1 MHLDH
6 DACYHA
12 VQSRDRRFDGWFF
25 VGVTSTGVYCRPIC
39 AVRTPQ
45 QKNCRFFATAAAAE
59 RAGFRPCLRCRPEL
73 APGHSLAEMS
83 SNLARA
89 AARMIDEG
97 FLQQDDRHDLTAL
110 AAAVGVTDRH
120 LRRIFRAEF
129 DVSPVDYAQ
138 TQRLLLA
145 KRLLT
150 DTAMPVGDI
159 AFAAGFGSVRRLN
172 SGFAEHYGFAPT
184 RLRARAAATP
194 RTDDGPTLTLGYRP
208 PFAWSALL
216 DFLRARAVDSVEVVD
231 AHSYARTITVD
242 YGGRQHTGWLH
253 ARDLPQ
259 RHAIALTLSASL
271 LHAMPP
277 VLARARRLFDLDCRP
292 DLVDAHLGT
301 LAASTPGLRVP
312 GAVDGFEIA
321 VRAIAGQVISLAQA
335 RRILARMTAAYG
347 TPLAQPHEGL
357 GLSMTF
363 PTAATVAAVEPQAL
377 CADTGLQAS
386 RAVAVV
392 ELARA
397 IDAGRLRLEPLV
409 PLAPTLAALQALPGV
424 GEWTAQYVAM
434 RALGWPNAFPLGD
447 YVLRKRLADAGGALP
462 TRRAMVE
469 RAEPWAPWRA
479 YAAMHLWH
487 RDEAL
492 SSAI

>member
-1 MHLDH
+1 MQLDH

-12 VQSRDRRFDGWFF
+12 VRSRDRRFDGWFF

-39 AVRTPQ
+39 AVRTPRQ
-45 QKNCRFFATAAAAE
+45 QNCRFFSTAASAE

-97 FLQQDDRHDLTAL
+97 FLQEHDLAEL
-110 AAAVGVTDRH
+110 ATAVGVTDRH

-129 DVSPVDYAQ
+129 DVSPVEYAQ

-145 KRLLT
+145 KHLLT
-150 DTAMPVGDI
+150 DTAMPVSDI

-184 RLRARAAATP
+184 RLRARSGGA
-194 RTDDGPTLTLGYRP
+194 RTGDGPTLMLGYRP
-208 PFAWSALL
+208 PFAWHALL
-216 DFLRARAVDSVEVVD
+216 DFLRARAVDGVEVVD
-231 AHSYARTITVD
+231 ADSYARTISVD
-242 YGGRQHTGWLH
+242 YAGARHTGWLH
-253 ARDLPQ
+253 ARNVPQ
-259 RHAIALTLSASL
+259 RHAVALTLSPSL

-292 DLVDAHLGT
+292 DLVDAHLGA
-301 LAASTPGLRVP
+301 LAADMPGLRVP

-321 VRAIAGQVISLAQA
+321 VRAIAGQVISLAHA
-335 RRILARMTAAYG
+335 RRILARLTAAFG
-347 TPLAQPHEGL
+347 TPVPQPRN

-363 PTAATVAAVEPQAL
+363 PSAATLAVVDPQML
-377 CADTGLQAS
+377 CAQSGLQAS
-386 RAVAVV
+386 RAVTVV
-392 ELARA
+392 ELARTL
-397 IDAGRLRLEPLV
+397 DGGNLRLEPLE
-409 PLAPTLAALQALPGV
+409 PIAPTLEALQALPGI

-434 RALGWPNAFPLGD
+434 RALAWPNAFPLGD
-447 YVLRKRLADAGGALP
+447 YVLRKRLAAGDGALP

-469 RAEPWAPWRA
+469 RAERWAPWRA

-487 RDEAL
+487 RDGPL
-492 SSAI
+492 SATVPC

>member
-6 DACYHA
+6 NACYHA

-25 VGVTSTGVYCRPIC
+25 VGVTSTGVYCRPVC
-39 AVRTPQ
+39 AVRTPLE
-45 QKNCRFFATAAAAE
+45 KNCSFFNTAAAAE

-83 SNLARA
+83 SSLARA

-97 FLQQDDRHDLTAL
+97 FLQEHDLAAL

-129 DVSPVDYAQ
+129 DVSPIEYAQ

-145 KRLLT
+145 KQLLT
-150 DTAMPVGDI
+150 DTAMPVGDV

-172 SGFAEHYGFAPT
+172 SGFTEHYGFAPT
-184 RLRARAAATP
+184 RLRSRTTAAHTE
-194 RTDDGPTLTLGYRP
+194 DGPTLMLGYRP
-208 PFAWSALL
+208 PFAWQALL
-216 DFLRARAVDSVEVVD
+216 AFLRARAVDGVEVVD
-231 AHSYARTITVD
+231 ADSYARTITVD
-242 YGGRQHTGWLH
+242 YGGARHIGWLH
-253 ARDLPQ
+253 ARDVPQ
-259 RHAIALTLSASL
+259 RHAVALALSPSL

-292 DLVDAHLGT
+292 DLVDGHLGT
-301 LAASTPGLRVP
+301 LAAETPGLRVP

-335 RRILARMTAAYG
+335 RRILGRMTAAYG
-347 TPLAQPHEGL
+347 VPLPQSRE
-357 GLSMTF
+357 GLSMAF
-363 PTAATVAAVEPQAL
+363 PSAAALARIDAQAL
-377 CADTGLQAS
+377 SAQSGLQVS
-386 RAVAVV
+386 RAAAVV

-397 IDAGRLRLEPLV
+397 IDGGSLRLEPLV

-447 YVLRKRLADAGGALP
+447 YVLRKRLANSDGTLP

-487 RDEAL
+487 REDAL
-492 SSAI
+492 TQPAPH

>member
-6 DACYHA
+6 NACYHA
-12 VQSRDRRFDGWFF
+12 VRSRDRRFDGWFF
-25 VGVTSTGVYCRPIC
+25 VGVTSTGVYCRPVC

-83 SNLARA
+83 SDLARA

-97 FLQQDDRHDLTAL
+97 FLQEHDLAAL

-129 DVSPVDYAQ
+129 DVSPIDYAQ

-150 DTAMPVGDI
+150 DTALPVGEV

-172 SGFAEHYGFAPT
+172 SGFTEQYGFAPT
-184 RLRARAAATP
+184 RLRARAAAA
-194 RTDDGPTLTLGYRP
+194 RSEDGPTLMLGYRP
-208 PFAWSALL
+208 PFAWHALL
-216 DFLRARAVDSVEVVD
+216 AFLGARAVEGVEQVD
-231 AHSYARTITVD
+231 ADSYARTITVD
-242 YGGRQHTGWLH
+242 YAGMRHTGWLH
-253 ARDLPQ
+253 ARNVPQ
-259 RHAIALTLSASL
+259 RHAVALTLSPSL
-271 LHAMPP
+271 LHAIPP
-277 VLARARRLFDLDCRP
+277 VLARVRRLFDLDCRP
-292 DLVDAHLGT
+292 DLVDGHLGA
-301 LAASTPGLRVP
+301 LAAGTPGLRVP

-321 VRAIAGQVISLAQA
+321 VRAIAGQVVSLAQA
-335 RRILARMTAAYG
+335 RRMLGRLTAAYG
-347 TPLAQPHEGL
+347 TPLAQPREGV
-357 GLSMTF
+357 STVF
-363 PTAATVAAVEPQAL
+363 PSAATLAQVAPQAL
-377 CADTGLQAS
+377 STQTGLQAS
-386 RAVAVV
+386 RAAAVV
-392 ELARA
+392 QLARA
-397 IDAGRLRLEPLV
+397 IDAGDLRLEPLV

-447 YVLRKRLADAGGALP
+447 YVLRKRLADAHGALP

-487 RDEAL
+487 REDTLAETAPG
-492 SSAI
+492 

>member
-6 DACYHA
+6 NACYHA

-25 VGVTSTGVYCRPIC
+25 VGVTSTGVYCRPVC

-45 QKNCRFFATAAAAE
+45 QKNCRFFATPAAAE

-97 FLQQDDRHDLTAL
+97 FLQEHDLAAL

-129 DVSPVDYAQ
+129 DVSPVEYAQ

-172 SGFAEHYGFAPT
+172 SGFTEHYGFAPT
-184 RLRARAAATP
+184 RLRARATHAGRP
-194 RTDDGPTLTLGYRP
+194 EDGPTLMLGYRP
-208 PFAWSALL
+208 PFAWHALL
-216 DFLRARAVDSVEVVD
+216 DFLRARAVDGVEVVD
-231 AHSYARTITVD
+231 ADSYARTITVD
-242 YGGRQHTGWLH
+242 YGGTQHTGWLH
-253 ARDLPQ
+253 ARNVPQ
-259 RHAIALTLSASL
+259 RHAVALTLSASL
-271 LHAMPP
+271 MQAMPP

-292 DLVDAHLGT
+292 DLVDAHLGA
-301 LAASTPGLRVP
+301 LAADTPGLRVP

-335 RRILARMTAAYG
+335 RRILARMTAVYG
-347 TPLAQPHEGL
+347 TPLAQPRDGL
-357 GLSMTF
+357 PMTF
-363 PTAATVAAVEPQAL
+363 PTAAAL
-377 CADTGLQAS
+377 AQVDPHTLSAQTGLQAS
-386 RAVAVV
+386 RAAAVV

-397 IDAGRLRLEPLV
+397 IHDGSLRLEPLV

-424 GEWTAQYVAM
+424 GEWTAQYIAM

-447 YVLRKRLADAGGALP
+447 YVLRKRLANGDGSLP

-487 RDEAL
+487 RDDVLAAATV
-492 SSAI
+492 SS

>member
-6 DACYHA
+6 NACYHA

-25 VGVTSTGVYCRPIC
+25 VGVTSTGVYCRPVC

-59 RAGFRPCLRCRPEL
+59 HAGFRPCLRCRPEL

-97 FLQQDDRHDLTAL
+97 FLQEHDLAAL
-110 AAAVGVTDRH
+110 ANAVGVTDRH

-129 DVSPVDYAQ
+129 DVSPIDYAQ

-172 SGFAEHYGFAPT
+172 SGFMEHYGFAPT
-184 RLRARAAATP
+184 RLRSRTTATHP
-194 RTDDGPTLTLGYRP
+194 EDGPTLMLGYRP
-208 PFAWSALL
+208 PFAWGALL
-216 DFLRARAVDSVEVVD
+216 EFLRARAIDGVEVVNND
-231 AHSYARTITVD
+231 SYARTIAVD
-242 YGGRQHTGWLH
+242 YAGARHTGSLH
-253 ARDLPQ
+253 ARNVPQ
-259 RHAIALTLSASL
+259 RHAVALTLSPSL

-277 VLARARRLFDLDCRP
+277 VLARVRRLFDLDCRP
-292 DLVDAHLGT
+292 DLVDAHLGA
-301 LAASTPGLRVP
+301 LAAETPGLRVP

-321 VRAIAGQVISLAQA
+321 VRAIAGQVISLVQA
-335 RRILARMTAAYG
+335 RHILARMVAAFG
-347 TPLAQPHEGL
+347 APLEQPSDRQS
-357 GLSMTF
+357 GLSVTF
-363 PTAATVAAVEPQAL
+363 PSAAALAAVDPQAL
-377 CADTGLQAS
+377 SAQTGLQAS
-386 RAVAVV
+386 RAAAVV

-397 IDAGRLRLEPLV
+397 IEGGNLRLEPLV

-447 YVLRKRLADAGGALP
+447 YVLRKRLANGDGALP

-487 RDEAL
+487 REDAL
-492 SSAI
+492 ADTVSS

>member
-6 DACYHA
+6 NACYHA

-25 VGVTSTGVYCRPIC
+25 VGVTSTGVYCRPVC

-97 FLQQDDRHDLTAL
+97 FLQEHDLAAL

-129 DVSPVDYAQ
+129 DVSPIDYAQ

-150 DTAMPVGDI
+150 DTAMPVGEV

-172 SGFAEHYGFAPT
+172 SGFTEHYGFAPT
-184 RLRARAAATP
+184 RLRARTAA
-194 RTDDGPTLTLGYRP
+194 RTEDGPTLMLGYRP
-208 PFAWSALL
+208 PFAWPALL
-216 DFLRARAVDSVEVVD
+216 AFLGARAVEGVERVD
-231 AHSYARTITVD
+231 AESYARTITVD
-242 YGGRQHTGWLH
+242 YAGARHAGWVH
-253 ARDLPQ
+253 ARHVPQ
-259 RHAIALTLSASL
+259 RHAVALTLSPSL
-271 LHAMPP
+271 LHAIPP
-277 VLARARRLFDLDCRP
+277 VLARVRRLFDLDCRP
-292 DLVDAHLGT
+292 DLVDAHLGP
-301 LAASTPGLRVP
+301 LAAGTPGLRVP

-321 VRAIAGQVISLAQA
+321 VRAIAGQVVSLAQA
-335 RRILARMTAAYG
+335 RRMLARLTAAYG
-347 TPLAQPHEGL
+347 TPLAQPREGM
-357 GLSMTF
+357 SMTF
-363 PTAATVAAVEPQAL
+363 PSAATLAQIDPQAL
-377 CADTGLQAS
+377 STQTGLQAS
-386 RAVAVV
+386 RAAAVV
-392 ELARA
+392 QLARA
-397 IDAGRLRLEPLV
+397 VDTGDLRLEPLV

-447 YVLRKRLADAGGALP
+447 YVLRKRLADGDGTLP
-462 TRRAMVE
+462 TRRAMAE

-487 RDEAL
+487 REDAL
-492 SSAI
+492 PAAASP

>member
-6 DACYHA
+6 NACYHA

-25 VGVTSTGVYCRPIC
+25 VGVTSTGVYCRPVC

-97 FLQQDDRHDLTAL
+97 FLQEHDLAAL
-110 AAAVGVTDRH
+110 ANAVGVTDRH

-129 DVSPVDYAQ
+129 DVSPIDYAQ

-150 DTAMPVGDI
+150 DTAMPVGEV

-172 SGFAEHYGFAPT
+172 SGFTEHYGFAPT
-184 RLRARAAATP
+184 RLRSRTATARP
-194 RTDDGPTLTLGYRP
+194 EDGPTLMLGYRP
-208 PFAWSALL
+208 PFAWQALL
-216 DFLRARAVDSVEVVD
+216 AFLRARAIDGVEVVD
-231 AHSYARTITVD
+231 DDSYARTITVD
-242 YGGRQHTGWLH
+242 YAGTRHTGWLH
-253 ARDLPQ
+253 ARNVPQ
-259 RHAIALTLSASL
+259 RHAVALTLSPSL
-271 LHAMPP
+271 LHAVPP

-292 DLVDAHLGT
+292 DLVDAHLSA
-301 LAASTPGLRVP
+301 LAADTPGLRVP

-321 VRAIAGQVISLAQA
+321 VRAIAGQVISLVQA
-335 RRILARMTAAYG
+335 RRILARMTAAFG
-347 TPLAQPHEGL
+347 VPLAQPSDRQP

-363 PTAATVAAVEPQAL
+363 PSAAALAAVDPQAL
-377 CADTGLQAS
+377 SAQTGLQAS
-386 RAVAVV
+386 RAAAVV

-397 IDAGRLRLEPLV
+397 IEGGSLRLEPLV

-447 YVLRKRLADAGGALP
+447 YVLRKRLANGDGALP

-487 RDEAL
+487 REDAL
-492 SSAI
+492 ADTASS

>member
-6 DACYHA
+6 NACYHA

-25 VGVTSTGVYCRPIC
+25 VGVTSTGVYCRPVC

-45 QKNCRFFATAAAAE
+45 EKNCRFFATAAAAE
-59 RAGFRPCLRCRPEL
+59 HAGFRPCLRCRPEL

-97 FLQQDDRHDLTAL
+97 FLQEHDLAAL
-110 AAAVGVTDRH
+110 ANAVGVTDRH

-129 DVSPVDYAQ
+129 DVSPIDYAQ

-150 DTAMPVGDI
+150 DTAMPVGEI

-172 SGFAEHYGFAPT
+172 SGFTEHYGFAPS
-184 RLRARAAATP
+184 RLRSRTTATRP
-194 RTDDGPTLTLGYRP
+194 EDGPTLMLGYRP
-208 PFAWSALL
+208 PFAWPALL
-216 DFLRARAVDSVEVVD
+216 AFLRARAIDGVEVID
-231 AHSYARTITVD
+231 DDSYARTIAVD
-242 YGGRQHTGWLH
+242 YAGTRHTGWLH
-253 ARDLPQ
+253 ARNVPQ
-259 RHAIALTLSASL
+259 RHAVALTLSPSL

-277 VLARARRLFDLDCRP
+277 VLARVRRLFDLDCRP
-292 DLVDAHLGT
+292 DLVDAHLGA
-301 LAASTPGLRVP
+301 LAAETPGLRVP

-321 VRAIAGQVISLAQA
+321 VRAIAGQVISLVQA
-335 RRILARMTAAYG
+335 RRILARMVAAFG
-347 TPLAQPHEGL
+347 APLEQPSSRQP

-363 PTAATVAAVEPQAL
+363 PSAAALAAVAPQSLSAQ
-377 CADTGLQAS
+377 TGLQVS
-386 RAVAVV
+386 RAAAVV

-397 IDAGRLRLEPLV
+397 IESGSLRLEPLV

-447 YVLRKRLADAGGALP
+447 YVLRKRLANGDGALP

-487 RDEAL
+487 REDAL
-492 SSAI
+492 ADTVSS